1 MSRKYSEIRKD
12 ENDCLVAISRQ
23 IDKLRSLTLEA
34 GDALNL
40 GDELTNKNYEE
51 ILKVQRNLDKLGIQ
65 MMSD

>member
-1 MSRKYSEIRKD
+1 MTRKYSDIRKD

-23 IDKLRSLTLEA
+23 LDKLRSLTLEA

-51 ILKVQRNLDKLGIQ
+51 ILKVQRKVNELGI
-65 MMSD
+65 